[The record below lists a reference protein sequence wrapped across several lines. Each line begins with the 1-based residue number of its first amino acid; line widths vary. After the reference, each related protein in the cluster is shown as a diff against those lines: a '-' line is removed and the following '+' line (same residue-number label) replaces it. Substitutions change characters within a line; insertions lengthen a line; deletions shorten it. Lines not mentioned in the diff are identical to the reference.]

1 MGRNSF
7 VDPVVILGR
16 STLQD
21 VELIDGD
28 CKCSNHN
35 SGYQSDDNS
44 FYHNGFFIVLAT
56 WDASFLRPQ
65 YKRACAMLLGAS
77 SELQVP
83 DAF

>member
-16 STLQD
+16 NTLQG

-28 CKCSNHN
+28 CKCNNH
-35 SGYQSDDNS
+35 SSVYQSDDNS
-44 FYHNGFFIVLAT
+44 FYHNVFVVLAT